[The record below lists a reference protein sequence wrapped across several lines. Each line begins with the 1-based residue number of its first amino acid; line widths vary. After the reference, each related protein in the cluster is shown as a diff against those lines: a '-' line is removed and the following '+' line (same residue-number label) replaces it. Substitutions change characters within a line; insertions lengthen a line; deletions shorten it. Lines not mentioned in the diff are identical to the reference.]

1 MSNALNISK
10 LGSLATH
17 VANLVGLSGSKAA
30 IDAKVAQTAATSVN
44 GATGAVV
51 LSGTPVQVVETDLLT
66 AGTVATVI
74 PTDDTIPQI
83 TEGTEIMTAS
93 ITPKF
98 ATSTLF
104 VEVSVNCAVNTLG
117 SSCVAAVF
125 QDAGVNALAASFVQ
139 GGGNDFGSQVVVRF
153 KVAASN
159 TTARTFRVRVGP
171 GTAVTMTYNGNA
183 GTRRFGGVSTS
194 SIQITE
200 VLA

>member
-10 LGSLATH
+10 LGTH
-17 VANLVGLSGSKAA
+17 VLNLIGLSGSKAA

-51 LSGTPVQVVETDLLT
+51 LSGTPVQIVETDFIT
-66 AGTVATVI
+66 AGTSAAVI

-83 TEGTEIMTAS
+83 TEGVEIMTAA

-98 ATSTLF
+98 ATSTLY
-104 VEVSVNCAVNTLG
+104 VEVLVNCAVNTLG

-125 QDAGVNALAASFVQ
+125 QDAGVNALAAAFVQ
-139 GGGNDFGSQVVVRF
+139 GGGNDFGSQVAVRF
-153 KVAASN
+153 KVAAGT

-183 GTRRFGGVSTS
+183 GTRRFGGANIS
-194 SIQITE
+194 SIKITE